1 MLTFFTKKRL
11 LLKLIPLC
19 VVIYVSSLWRRFME
33 LDRLLKFFETKI
45 NTTLKDDD
53 VFLNKY
59 RQKRNSVFT
68 EKDFEALKKDLT
80 AYAGIDFNEKDISM
94 SELIQLYNSKVDKKD
109 KQYGLAEFSMLL
121 AESMNEAENS
131 EIPSESGKL
140 VPVENQRDVSEI
152 LQDLEPTKEE
162 LAFAQKYS
170 KVFGEFGNS
179 WDIYQLRAITTM
191 NETGLKRFD
200 ELIKLLPEE
209 QSAKDEM
216 PEMYDIYS
224 LVSLASSDLDD
235 NQFEKAKALVQKGMT
250 PLNASTATLVVPD
263 RAEDIEGLISVLTEG
278 KSEDEAKN
286 LIYENSD
293 KIITLFENDEDTYAR
308 IKTIIDGCKDLL
320 TPDNLLSIETIGK
333 NISNDDTGKA
343 IELINAKQKENI
355 DNFQILSISALDGE
369 KYEQAKALY
378 LNSEYE
384 GLNIAELVN
393 IDENMRVKIKDYLKS
408 NDIKMNPWDFS
419 EFCQFNEEDLK
430 RFDELSDI
438 KCNNEPLNTACRIKL
453 TRCAAENVEKIKD
466 IPTKDTN
473 ITPEL
478 LTFMAEA
485 GDDRLISFVKNHSDY
500 NYHVND
506 LKESV
511 EIRPSGESDDFI
523 RYNKIGKYFDIIAKE
538 AETHTSEKTVV
549 NNNIKRRQEINYK
562 RIPDYAG
569 RTDWVDSQ
577 KIDTFD
583 GDGRLIKTETYTLGD
598 LTGVPDI
605 VESFPDGT
613 KRVLQKSTVDQ
624 NGTARVEKDF
634 ESPDGTRTQVQNIED
649 SVGNRRSIYK
659 ITDKDG
665 NVLLNQ
671 TRTFKVLGENKF
683 QSGLNGYNYEIE
695 YSDDSI
701 KITDMQTGKVSDISI
716 GDNIKSENRSSIMN
730 VLKKVDAAQ
739 LLVMKLRDVE
749 SFTYN
754 GLNSEWLNNAYWS
767 SEKNEIFLGETT
779 VTDSQDAFIRRN
791 FPVLSHEYGHF
802 IDTTAEQQSSA
813 SISSNQNLEKI
824 FRKEYEAFLQVAT
837 TEEEGFVDYFTGS
850 LQGADRGAEERVAET
865 NMLLR
870 CNPHEMA
877 ATRAYYL
884 QRYFPRTVA
893 SIADEISKIEQM
905 AAEK

>member
-140 VPVENQRDVSEI
+140 VPVENQRDVSETP
-152 LQDLEPTKEE
+152 QDLEPTKEE

-278 KSEDEAKN
+278 KSEDEAKK

-343 IELINAKQKENI
+343 IELINKK
-355 DNFQILSISALDGE
+355 
-369 KYEQAKALY
+369 
-378 LNSEYE
+378 
-384 GLNIAELVN
+384 
-393 IDENMRVKIKDYLKS
+393 RVKAVVE
-408 NDIKMNPWDFS
+408 NDI
-419 EFCQFNEEDLK
+419 EE
-430 RFDELSDI
+430 
-438 KCNNEPLNTACRIKL
+438 A
-453 TRCAAENVEKIKD
+453 
-466 IPTKDTN
+466 
-473 ITPEL
+473 
-478 LTFMAEA
+478 
-485 GDDRLISFVKNHSDY
+485 
-500 NYHVND
+500 
-506 LKESV
+506 
-511 EIRPSGESDDFI
+511 
-523 RYNKIGKYFDIIAKE
+523 
-538 AETHTSEKTVV
+538 
-549 NNNIKRRQEINYK
+549 
-562 RIPDYAG
+562 
-569 RTDWVDSQ
+569 
-577 KIDTFD
+577 
-583 GDGRLIKTETYTLGD
+583 LG
-598 LTGVPDI
+598 
-605 VESFPDGT
+605 
-613 KRVLQKSTVDQ
+613 
-624 NGTARVEKDF
+624 N
-634 ESPDGTRTQVQNIED
+634 
-649 SVGNRRSIYK
+649 
-659 ITDKDG
+659 
-665 NVLLNQ
+665 
-671 TRTFKVLGENKF
+671 
-683 QSGLNGYNYEIE
+683 
-695 YSDDSI
+695 
-701 KITDMQTGKVSDISI
+701 
-716 GDNIKSENRSSIMN
+716 
-730 VLKKVDAAQ
+730 
-739 LLVMKLRDVE
+739 
-749 SFTYN
+749 
-754 GLNSEWLNNAYWS
+754 
-767 SEKNEIFLGETT
+767 
-779 VTDSQDAFIRRN
+779 
-791 FPVLSHEYGHF
+791 
-802 IDTTAEQQSSA
+802 
-813 SISSNQNLEKI
+813 
-824 FRKEYEAFLQVAT
+824 
-837 TEEEGFVDYFTGS
+837 
-850 LQGADRGAEERVAET
+850 
-865 NMLLR
+865 
-870 CNPHEMA
+870 
-877 ATRAYYL
+877 
-884 QRYFPRTVA
+884 
-893 SIADEISKIEQM
+893 
-905 AAEK
+905 